1 MRQFWPIPIYAFGAF
16 LFNQCA
22 LIDALLLS
30 NHHQLCAWTLVSKSY
45 LKINLNVFTH
55 PHILLVIFIVNLIS
69 FTLLFTMQQVRKSQF
84 SATLLQ
90 FFPWRVSDAKVFSPS
105 HLFMNYKHAL
115 NEKCLYGDALKL
127 WWWLLV
133 IFSLTLWTCQRVLL
147 ICIIACVSY
156 QKVFK

>member
-90 FFPWRVSDAKVFSPS
+90 LFPLTRQWCKSFFPLTCLWIISTHWMRNVSMEM
-105 HLFMNYKHAL
+105 HWNYDDD
-115 NEKCLYGDALKL
+115 Y
-127 WWWLLV
+127 
-133 IFSLTLWTCQRVLL
+133 
-147 ICIIACVSY
+147 
-156 QKVFK
+156 

>member
-55 PHILLVIFIVNLIS
+55 PVGYFYCEPHFIHVVIYHATGEKITIFRNIITTFSLDASV
-69 FTLLFTMQQVRKSQF
+69 MQK
-84 SATLLQ
+84 
-90 FFPWRVSDAKVFSPS
+90 FFPS

-115 NEKCLYGDALKL
+115 NEKCLHGDALKL

-147 ICIIACVSY
+147 IYIIACVSY